1 MMTTGMTT
9 TTQNPSGIILFWV
22 VFGASLIPAIPPKDA
37 NYDGTR
43 AAAATAVVH
52 WQVHLQAPAGTEG
65 AVALHQQAW
74 RWRLRRQVLLQ
85 VPGSIHKA
93 REYSS
98 KYQAA
103 YTKRG
108 SSNRIRIAAPLLAG
122 APPRI
127 RQQRK
132 RSSSTTMMMMRM
144 TPMAK
149 ILQVPGI
156 REAAAHQ

>member
-1 MMTTGMTT
+1 MTMMTTAMTT

-43 AAAATAVVH
+43 VAAATAVVH

-93 REYSS
+93 REFKHNSDSGASVGRRSS
-98 KYQAA
+98 THQAA
-103 YTKRG
+103 EEAQQLNNNDDDEDD
-108 SSNRIRIAAPLLAG
+108 SNC
-122 APPRI
+122 
-127 RQQRK
+127 K
-132 RSSSTTMMMMRM
+132 NSSSTR
-144 TPMAK
+144 
-149 ILQVPGI
+149 
-156 REAAAHQ
+156 H